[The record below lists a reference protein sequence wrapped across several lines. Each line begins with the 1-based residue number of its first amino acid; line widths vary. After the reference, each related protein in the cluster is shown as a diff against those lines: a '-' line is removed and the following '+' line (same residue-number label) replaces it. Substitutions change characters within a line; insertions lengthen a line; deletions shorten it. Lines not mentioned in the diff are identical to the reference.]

1 LRNLQI
7 YNKNRIEYLGNMGNE
22 KNGRFIIPTTQPG
35 VNYLVLASD
44 GLDWDHVSVSII
56 DDDYEGIK
64 RCPTHEE
71 MADIKR
77 KFFDAYETTTQYHPV
92 ASDYINNHPYVLH
105 WFRHQRLEQDHPFM
119 EESTHE
125 TIEMPVANGRSCI
138 VRISE
143 DDEWQRINLALIK
156 GFEEKLSAYP
166 SWDDCC
172 VIKEKLLGPN
182 KMGFTLSDSPYLPPR
197 KTPSIDIWH
206 AKKEKIKTPPSIM
219 VGFKEW
225 NK

>member
-1 LRNLQI
+1 MRNLQI

-77 KFFDAYETTTQYHPV
+77 KFLMHMKQ
-92 ASDYINNHPYVLH
+92 LH
-105 WFRHQRLEQDHPFM
+105 NIIQ
-119 EESTHE
+119 
-125 TIEMPVANGRSCI
+125 
-138 VRISE
+138 
-143 DDEWQRINLALIK
+143 
-156 GFEEKLSAYP
+156 
-166 SWDDCC
+166 
-172 VIKEKLLGPN
+172 
-182 KMGFTLSDSPYLPPR
+182 
-197 KTPSIDIWH
+197 
-206 AKKEKIKTPPSIM
+206 
-219 VGFKEW
+219 
-225 NK
+225 